1 MSAYD
6 DAALHKTDGLATDL
20 SQLSAL
26 QRRIYQ
32 TIAAEAPECP
42 EGVDLRTVK
51 ERCRNVDPAEI
62 QYVALLTLRDAVDEL
77 ANEGYIYQASD
88 DTHYLT
94 TAG

>member
-6 DAALHKTDGLATDL
+6 DAALPKTDSMAADL

-42 EGVDLRTVK
+42 EGVDLQVVK
-51 ERCRNVDPAEI
+51 ERCRHVDPAEI
-62 QYVALLTLRDAVDEL
+62 QYV
-77 ANEGYIYQASD
+77 SP
-88 DTHYLT
+88 THAQGCRGRVGQRGLHLP
-94 TAG
+94 GQR